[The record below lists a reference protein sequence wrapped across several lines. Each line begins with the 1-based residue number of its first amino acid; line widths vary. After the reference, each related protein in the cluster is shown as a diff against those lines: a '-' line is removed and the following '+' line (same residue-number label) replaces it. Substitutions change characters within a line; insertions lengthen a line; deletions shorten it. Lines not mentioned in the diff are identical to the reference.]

1 MAVYRQDHKGE
12 PLPRDVD
19 QLVHRLC
26 TLRIFSRGEWRE
38 HDPDHYQRFERVAPQ
53 LLHRAMK
60 RYCEYSL
67 AQLLYQLHSLE
78 GGQAPTG
85 VHSCHLSRLAER
97 EGMHLTQLVAALLRW
112 FDGYGF
118 DTGHDYCNTL
128 YVVGDATTVAD
139 GFVERLLRLFFLHV
153 TADLREFDPRVL
165 LAARKVVRLLHFPL
179 VTTAAVFSNP
189 FVNTL
194 LRGEAVR
201 LPEFGQPKIRTVG
214 PYKCIVRL
222 RQLPP
227 LGALPT
233 NARQHV
239 ILRFT
244 TSEPCPFLHRELTTY
259 LRRLQHH
266 TRERPVRRCENPFGC
281 LCSETLLDLVCDS
294 CRDCQ
299 LSLLGNDS
307 PSSSPD

>member
-1 MAVYRQDHKGE
+1 
-12 PLPRDVD
+12 
-19 QLVHRLC
+19 
-26 TLRIFSRGEWRE
+26 
-38 HDPDHYQRFERVAPQ
+38 
-53 LLHRAMK
+53 MK

-266 TRERPVRRCENPFGC
+266 TRERPVPPLRKPLR
-281 LCSETLLDLVCDS
+281 LSLQ
-294 CRDCQ
+294 RDPLGSRLRQ
-299 LSLLGNDS
+299 LSRLPALPLRQRLSLFLSRLRDARRTT
-307 PSSSPD
+307 PSSCPRRPAAPPAPPCLSSAPRPNPSAPTPPTS